1 MATTTRGQLIALTRE
16 AMDADAGDRWS
27 PSFLLNILDSV
38 FGDEWSNILNAAP
51 YYNFATRSVV
61 TDANGQIPFASL
73 NSGSGDNA
81 QNFYRVLSMY
91 DNMAL
96 YTEANYRDVPMGT
109 VSNYTPQYP
118 KQYYIVGEFVQ
129 ILPVQASLPLTV
141 TVNYKPTSLADLA
154 SDSSVISFPEGNAM
168 LLACEAAGR
177 ALETKAGAEDINGAQ
192 SLFRS
197 AQRYRS
203 DFLDDIARR
212 TINPRRMGY
221 PDSRLDWG
229 G

>member
-1 MATTTRGQLIALTRE
+1 MAAITRGQLIALTRE

-27 PSFLLNILDSV
+27 PSFLLSILDSV

-51 YYNFATRSVV
+51 YFNFAQRSVT
-61 TDANGQIPFASL
+61 TDANGRIPLASL
-73 NSGSGDNA
+73 SSGTGDA
-81 QNFYRVLSMY
+81 EENFYRVLAVY
-91 DNMAL
+91 DQMAL
-96 YTEANYRDVPMGT
+96 YTESNYRDVPMAT
-109 VSNYTPQYP
+109 VGSYTPQYP
-118 KQYYIVGEFVQ
+118 KQYYIVGDYVQ
-129 ILPVQASLPLTV
+129 ILPPDISVPITL
-141 TVNYKPTSLADLA
+141 TVNYKPTALADLA
-154 SDSSVISFPEGNAM
+154 SDSSVVTFPEGNAM

-197 AQRYRS
+197 AQRYRA
-203 DFLDDIARR
+203 DFLDDLARR

-221 PDSRLDWG
+221 PDNKNDWG